1 MKTICIFSYIRL
13 ILIAAGVDKTAL
25 GWILSGGA
33 THWTAGGLQA
43 GGDRS
48 TVQRADVK

>member
-1 MKTICIFSYIRL
+1 MP
-13 ILIAAGVDKTAL
+13 GMDKTVL

-43 GGDRS
+43 WRRGD
-48 TVQRADVK
+48 TEHLDETE